1 MKIHLVLILL
11 IVSFSSC
18 NKYSEKVSNSYI
30 GEISINDS
38 IISSNA
44 DIIISEISNKR
55 ISVSSD
61 FFNTYVLD
69 IEKRRYFSS
78 VIYYHQGDLEMIEF
92 GETATGLFLTCF
104 HYDSLNN
111 KYIFHG
117 ESN

>member
-1 MKIHLVLILL
+1 MKKESLKLFFYKDSQLFKKVVIKED
-11 IVSFSSC
+11 FSLMLGS
-18 NKYSEKVSNSYI
+18 
-30 GEISINDS
+30 
-38 IISSNA
+38 SSNC
-44 DIIISEISNKR
+44 DLIISNKR

-69 IEKRRYFSS
+69 IEKRRYFNS
-78 VIYYHQGDLEMIEF
+78 VTYYHEGDLEMIEF

-104 HYDSLNN
+104 HCDSLNN

>member
-1 MKIHLVLILL
+1 MFMFSIVLLG
-11 IVSFSSC
+11 SC
-18 NKYSEKVSNSYI
+18 NKYSEKVAGTYI
-30 GEISINDS
+30 GQISVNDS

-44 DIIISEISNKR
+44 DIIISEISDKR

-61 FFNTYVLD
+61 FFTSYVID

-78 VIYYHQGDLEMIEF
+78 VTYYHQSDLEMIEF

-111 KYIFHG
+111 KYFFHG

>member
-1 MKIHLVLILL
+1 MKIHLVLIL
-11 IVSFSSC
+11 IIMSFSSC

-44 DIIISEISNKR
+44 YIIISEISNKR

-61 FFNTYVLD
+61 FFTTYLLD
-69 IEKRRYFSS
+69 IEKQRYFSS
-78 VIYYHQGDLEMIEF
+78 LTYSHQSDLEMIEF
-92 GETATGLFLTCF
+92 GETATGLFLTCI

-111 KYIFHG
+111 KYIFQG
-117 ESN
+117 ENN

>member
-1 MKIHLVLILL
+1 M
-11 IVSFSSC
+11 SFLSC

-61 FFNTYVLD
+61 FFNTYVWE

-78 VIYYHQGDLEMIEF
+78 VTDYHQGDLEIIEF
-92 GETATGLFLTCF
+92 GENATGLFLTCF
-104 HYDSLNN
+104 QYDSLSN

>member
-1 MKIHLVLILL
+1 M
-11 IVSFSSC
+11 SFSSC
-18 NKYSEKVSNSYI
+18 DKYSEKVSDSYI
-30 GEISINDS
+30 GELSINDS

-44 DIIISEISNKR
+44 DIIISEISDKR

-61 FFNTYVLD
+61 FFTSYVID

-78 VIYYHQGDLEMIEF
+78 VTYYHESDSEMIEF

-111 KYIFHG
+111 KYFFHG

>member
-1 MKIHLVLILL
+1 MKKLI
-11 IVSFSSC
+11 IFIFSIMSFSSC
-18 NKYSEKVSNSYI
+18 DKYSEKVSDSYI
-30 GEISINDS
+30 GELSINDS

-44 DIIISEISNKR
+44 DIIISEISDKR

-61 FFNTYVLD
+61 FFTSYVID

-78 VIYYHQGDLEMIEF
+78 VTYYHESDLEMIEF

-111 KYIFHG
+111 KYFFHG